1 MGGLKELFEK
11 IGKSIN
17 SDELI
22 DLANNNTLAELKLD
36 DELVTSIETKFN
48 DSRGLSIDAAKN
60 NPDLEAHFKNKLR
73 PTIKGEIL
81 GNLDTDILQN
91 AKKLF
96 GDDAAKSIS
105 ELERTGEKLAKFASL
120 AEDMVK
126 SSAKDGKLKEVNEAL
141 QKQMGELSKE
151 WEKKLTDKEKEIKKI
166 QTGFTQTLIDTELN
180 KELSTYKLGEDY
192 EKDFVKKALFA
203 DLKEKINKKAKLV
216 RDENGQIIPKNPENV
231 EMNLFI
237 ESKEIK
243 TLKELIEPE
252 IKPFLKKTS
261 GDTKPDSYKPVK
273 DEGNKSRLAQDLI
286 EKRKAQTMY

>member
-1 MGGLKELFEK
+1 MG
-11 IGKSIN
+11 
-17 SDELI
+17 D
-22 DLANNNTLAELKLD
+22 
-36 DELVTSIETKFN
+36 
-48 DSRGLSIDAAKN
+48 
-60 NPDLEAHFKNKLR
+60 
-73 PTIKGEIL
+73 
-81 GNLDTDILQN
+81 
-91 AKKLF
+91 
-96 GDDAAKSIS
+96 
-105 ELERTGEKLAKFASL
+105 
-120 AEDMVK
+120 
-126 SSAKDGKLKEVNEAL
+126 
-141 QKQMGELSKE
+141 LSKE

-203 DLKEKINKKAKLV
+203 ELKEKINKKAKLV

-261 GDTKPDSYKPVK
+261 GETKPDSYQPVK

-286 EKRKAQTMY
+286 EKRKAQTTF